1 MNTNQ
6 KTSEITQVTWAPRK
20 FVNHEGI
27 NMNKDKT
34 HILINLPGQ
43 TILRVHQNLIKKVLG
58 ISFTPSKSPV
68 NPTPSDEIILRPKQK
83 AKVG

>member
-1 MNTNQ
+1 MNSNQ
-6 KTSEITQVTWAPRK
+6 KTSDHQQITWTPRT

-58 ISFTPSKSPV
+58 IEFTPSKAQVTSTSSCEV
-68 NPTPSDEIILRPKQK
+68 VLRPKQK